1 MKRLLLALLLALTI
15 CLPAAAGEITV
26 FAAASLTNAFAAVK
40 TDFEAAH
47 PGNTVHLDFAASG
60 TLLDRMET
68 GAACDVFASADRG
81 TMTLAA
87 DRNRVVAPTRMV
99 FAGNTLV
106 LAVPAG
112 NPARVSGLD
121 SLSLGGVQRIGVG
134 NPESV
139 PAGRYAKRVL
149 QQKAL
154 WFALTS
160 KLLYYPSVRHVLAAL
175 EHGDIDAG
183 FVYATDASTAGKAVE
198 IAASLVLTPPIVYT
212 AAMAKTA
219 KDQPLAAAF
228 LAYLATP
235 QAVATLGRFGFLPPP
250 TQPQ

>member
-1 MKRLLLALLLALTI
+1 MKRLLLALLLALAV
-15 CLPAAAGEITV
+15 CRPAFAGEITV
-26 FAAASLTNAFAAVK
+26 FAAASLTNAFTALK

-47 PGNTVHLDFAASG
+47 PGDTVQLDFAASG
-60 TLLDRMET
+60 ALLGRMAA
-68 GAACDVFASADRG
+68 GAACDVFASADRD

-87 DRNRVVAPTRMV
+87 DRDRVVAATRMV

-112 NPARVSGLD
+112 NAARVSSLD
-121 SLSLGGVQRIGVG
+121 SLSVGGVQRIGVG

-160 KLLYYPSVRHVLAAL
+160 KLVYYPSVRHVLAAL
-175 EHGDIDAG
+175 ERHEIDAG

-198 IAASLVLTPPIVYT
+198 TAASLVLNPPIIYT

-219 KDQPLAAAF
+219 KDQPLATAF
-228 LAYLATP
+228 LAYLASP
-235 QAVATLGRFGFLPPP
+235 QATTTLGRFGFLPPP